1 MSAAGNVPPQVAES
15 LAALAAMKR
24 RGEKITALTAYDYP
38 TARLLDESGVDIVLI
53 GDTLGMVVL
62 GYPDTTSVTIDDMRH
77 HTRAVARAVRR
88 ALIVADLPIA
98 TYTIP
103 DQAVANARLLVA
115 AGAQAVKLEG
125 GRTHTEQIAAIH
137 ESGIPVV
144 SHLGMLPQSVRE
156 EGGYHRKGKTPEAAE
171 GLLADARAVEE
182 AGAVAVVLELVQAD
196 VAERISAAISIPTIG
211 IASGKNCDGQILVS
225 HDLIGLF
232 PWFVP
237 KFVQPRAQVAEE
249 IRKAAAAF
257 IAETKGRN
265 EG

>member
-1 MSAAGNVPPQVAES
+1 MSGADGIPAQVAQS
-15 LAALAAMKR
+15 LAALAAMKP
-24 RGEKITALTAYDYP
+24 RGEKIAALTAYDYP

-62 GYPDTTSVTIDDMRH
+62 GYPDTTLVTIDDMRH

-98 TYTIP
+98 TYTTP
-103 DQAVANARLLVA
+103 EQAVANARLLIE

-125 GRTHTEQIAAIH
+125 GRTHTAQIGAIH
-137 ESGIPVV
+137 RSGIPIV

-182 AGAVAVVLELVQAD
+182 AGAIAVVLELVQAD
-196 VAERISAAISIPTIG
+196 VAGRISAAISIPTIG

-237 KFVQPRAQVAEE
+237 KFVQPRAHVAED
-249 IRKAAAAF
+249 IRQAAAAF
-257 IAETKGRN
+257 VAETKGKD
-265 EG
+265 

>member
-1 MSAAGNVPPQVAES
+1 MSAANIVPARVAES
-15 LAALAAMKR
+15 LAALAAMKP

-38 TARLLDESGVDIVLI
+38 TARLLDESGVDIVLV

-103 DQAVANARLLVA
+103 DQAVANARLLVV

-137 ESGIPVV
+137 GSGIPVV

-156 EGGYHRKGKTPEAAE
+156 EGGYHKKGKTPEAAE

-196 VAERISAAISIPTIG
+196 VAERISKEISIPTIG

-237 KFVQPRAQVAEE
+237 KFVQPRAHVAEE

-257 IAETKGRN
+257 IAETKGVT
-265 EG
+265 

>member
-1 MSAAGNVPPQVAES
+1 MSSPNIVPPRVAEK
-15 LAALAAMKR
+15 LAALAAMKP
-24 RGEKITALTAYDYP
+24 RGEKIAALTAYDYP
-38 TARLLDESGVDIVLI
+38 TARLLDESGVDIVLV

-62 GYPDTTSVTIDDMRH
+62 GYPDTTLVTIDDMRH

-88 ALIVADLPIA
+88 ALLVADLPIA
-98 TYTIP
+98 TYTTP
-103 DQAVANARLLVA
+103 EQAVANARLLVE
-115 AGAQAVKLEG
+115 AGAHAVKLEG
-125 GRTHTEQIAAIH
+125 GRTHTAQIGAIH
-137 ESGIPVV
+137 RSGIPIV

-196 VAERISAAISIPTIG
+196 VAERISEEISIPTIG

-237 KFVQPRAQVAEE
+237 KFVQPRAHVAEE

-257 IAETKGRN
+257 IAETKGVA
-265 EG
+265 